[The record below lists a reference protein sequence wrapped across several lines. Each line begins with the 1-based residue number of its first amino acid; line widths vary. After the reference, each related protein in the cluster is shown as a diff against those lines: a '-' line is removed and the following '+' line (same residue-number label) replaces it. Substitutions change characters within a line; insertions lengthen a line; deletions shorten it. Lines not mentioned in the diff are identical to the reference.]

1 MFFSVFFLLKI
12 NFKPLIIDSIR
23 RFFSSLSFHSEIDSE
38 ASPGRLP
45 PTACP
50 SARTDVLGFGS
61 LNRDLSLNDRSQYRS
76 SIAPCDR
83 RRRPDGQFFFFLPRP
98 LWTLRRARNVYR
110 IIAMYIIVIC
120 SHQKKKKRKKPYE
133 FNGGNRYFSPGDY
146 LTTVTPLQLSP
157 TRHMIWSFFF
167 PEEDYYLFF
176 LSFFPPLCIRLGG
189 PAPAATHVVF
199 SATRL
204 RRRGFSLP
212 TKKRK

>member
-1 MFFSVFFLLKI
+1 MDQIWFFLLNI
-12 NFKPLIIDSIR
+12 NFKPLIIDSMR

-50 SARTDVLGFGS
+50 SVRTDVLGFGS

-83 RRRPDGQFFFFLPRP
+83 RRRPDGQFFFFTATALNVTPRTQCVPDNSVVYNRNLLPPKMKKAVRIQRSKP
-98 LWTLRRARNVYR
+98 IFLAERLFDDRDAATTL
-110 IIAMYIIVIC
+110 
-120 SHQKKKKRKKPYE
+120 SHAPHDLIFFSFQKKIII
-133 FNGGNRYFSPGDY
+133 YFSFHFS
-146 LTTVTPLQLSP
+146 PLFI
-157 TRHMIWSFFF
+157 TCF
-167 PEEDYYLFF
+167 
-176 LSFFPPLCIRLGG
+176 GV

-204 RRRGFSLP
+204 RRRGFLLP